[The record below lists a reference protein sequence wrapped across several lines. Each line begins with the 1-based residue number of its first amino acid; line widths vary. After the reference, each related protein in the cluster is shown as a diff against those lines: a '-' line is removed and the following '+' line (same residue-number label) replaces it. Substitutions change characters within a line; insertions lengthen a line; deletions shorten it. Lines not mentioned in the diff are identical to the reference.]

1 MVETMRTKLKK
12 EISDDASQDA
22 VKKFI
27 SAKTA
32 SVNDRLSELFKH
44 EKEKVTTH
52 VLRKIYFREAFLEH
66 GIKTGMTE
74 LAYACEVMGHGPESF
89 QASATYTTVFFY

>member
-1 MVETMRTKLKK
+1 MFETMRTKLK
-12 EISDDASQDA
+12 EDISDDASQDK

-27 SAKTA
+27 TTKTA
-32 SVNDRLSELFKH
+32 SVNSRLVELFAH
-44 EKEKVTTH
+44 EKEKVTSH

-74 LAYACEVMGHGPESF
+74 LAYACEVMGHGPSSF
-89 QASATYTTVFFY
+89 KASATYTTVIFY